1 MPVLGLRHLIQ
12 TTIVKLHRAGGR
24 GGAPH
29 PPATEGP
36 HWGMGGV
43 RTDGAAEGQ
52 DPRLCNKITD
62 VCISDPGRSAGQ
74 RQKGTGHAQET
85 SLPRCYSVA

>member
-1 MPVLGLRHLIQ
+1 MRKNVMLLGSLTALFLLIQ
-12 TTIVKLHRAGGR
+12 TTILELHRAGGR

-52 DPRLCNKITD
+52 DPPLQQD
-62 VCISDPGRSAGQ
+62 
-74 RQKGTGHAQET
+74 
-85 SLPRCYSVA
+85 